1 MAPPGVGNVAMA
13 PAPTEIGGII
23 SANTTIN
30 IAVPDPYIPV
40 VFGHNGAVLVE
51 IIRTSGAQVPPSP
64 SLPGQAPIYPYLGP
78 YLCPYLRRASP
89 SQSVPPLSLSSLSPL
104 SHLSPSPPL
113 FVRSSC
119 RSGRRWGSTWKGR
132 TTAS

>member
-1 MAPPGVGNVAMA
+1 MA

-51 IIRTSGAQVPPSP
+51 IIRTSGAQV
-64 SLPGQAPIYPYLGP
+64 IV
-78 YLCPYLRRASP
+78 
-89 SQSVPPLSLSSLSPL
+89 SQRPPLGQYVEGTNHRVVTITGAPACVNQAHMFIVDRLQAAAAAPAVALQGGTDIL
-104 SHLSPSPPL
+104 
-113 FVRSSC
+113 
-119 RSGRRWGSTWKGR
+119 
-132 TTAS
+132 